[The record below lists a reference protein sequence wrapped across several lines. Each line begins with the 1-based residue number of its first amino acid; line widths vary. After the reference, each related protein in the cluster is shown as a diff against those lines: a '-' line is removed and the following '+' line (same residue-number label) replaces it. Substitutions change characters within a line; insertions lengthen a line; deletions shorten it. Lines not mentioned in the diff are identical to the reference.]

1 MSFADTGIHSVA
13 DRSESLNSSSAI
25 ALWASRALVVLAL
38 LAQVFVAWRF
48 WAITWDD
55 SAITLGFARTFA
67 HTGRIEPTPGSGIVE
82 GYSTTL
88 WMLLMAAAAKVIS
101 SPAAL
106 LAFAK
111 ISTLVLNLVNIL
123 LIRRWFSTWTPEV
136 LANLVAGMVG
146 CTLMFYETINGME
159 TPLILTLIL
168 ALLLLFPATTRA
180 KRFWYIVAG
189 GALLLM
195 RWEAA
200 WLLVPFVLAER
211 NRRRILW
218 PALCWT
224 LLFLFSNLV
233 RWLYFGDLLPN
244 TILAKRH
251 FPYSAP
257 SLRIAVTNRI
267 FEPVLILYDCR
278 LLLALLAAYLVYRLF
293 VVKKPGF
300 SFDRLKSYFRESW
313 QLRLTILFLL
323 FSFVL
328 STAIGPN
335 WGPEFR
341 SFYSAWPF
349 LIGLLL
355 VPVLP
360 NLSPRVLG
368 WVAVGLCLYA
378 VLRMGVRIQPLRSEK
393 APLYMPSITVDRVA
407 VAAPILAELQ
417 QMSGQLTLTYA
428 APDMGAVMLYSHHVR
443 VIDLGLLCDR
453 VLAHE
458 GFAAI
463 RPYVLQQRR
472 PDVIEVHEI
481 FTQTTRLGDYPEF
494 RDQYRPVYIQGIR
507 FFLNRRLLAE
517 LPASRLVERE
527 FLPDG
532 SPQNEEREAFRRSNA
547 PYPYIPLDNT
557 LNQSF
562 HTYLVLQ
569 SFIRSPPGT

>member
-1 MSFADTGIHSVA
+1 MFFADTGISVA
-13 DRSESLNSSSAI
+13 ERSENLNYSSAS
-25 ALWASRALVVLAL
+25 ALWASRALVILAL
-38 LAQVFVAWRF
+38 LVQIFVAWRF

-88 WMLLMAAAAKVIS
+88 WMLLMAAAAKVIV

-111 ISTLVLNLVNIL
+111 ISTLVLNLINIV
-123 LIRRWFSTWTPEV
+123 LIRRWFLTWTPEV
-136 LANLVAGMVG
+136 LANLVAGIVG

-159 TPLILTLIL
+159 TPLIL
-168 ALLLLFPATTRA
+168 ALVLVMLLLFPSIPGTR
-180 KRFWYIVAG
+180 RFWYIVAG
-189 GALLLM
+189 CLLLLL

-211 NRRRILW
+211 SFRRAVL
-218 PALCWT
+218 PASCWT
-224 LLFLFSNLV
+224 LLFLISNLA

-257 SLRIAVTNRI
+257 SLRIAVTNRLL
-267 FEPVLILYDCR
+267 EPVSILYDAKV
-278 LLLALLAAYLVYRLF
+278 LLALLAAYVVYSVF
-293 VVKKPGF
+293 VAKVPIF
-300 SFDRLKSYFRESW
+300 SFDRLKQAFRESW
-313 QLRLTILFLL
+313 QLRFTVLFLL
-323 FSFVL
+323 FCFVL

-341 SFYSAWPF
+341 SFYPAWPF

-355 VPVLP
+355 LPVLP
-360 NLSPRVLG
+360 NLTPKVMG
-368 WVAVGLCLYA
+368 WVTVALCLFT
-378 VLRMGVRIQPLRSEK
+378 VLRMEARIQPLRSEK
-393 APLYMPSITVDRVA
+393 APIYMPKITVAHVGTA
-407 VAAPILAELQ
+407 VPILTELQ
-417 QMSGQLTLTYA
+417 RVSGQMTLTYA
-428 APDMGAVMLYSHHVR
+428 APDMGAVMLYSKNVR

-453 VLAHE
+453 VLAHK
-458 GFAAI
+458 GFAAV
-463 RPYVLQQRR
+463 RPYVLQQRQ

-481 FTQTTRLGDYPEF
+481 FTQTTKLGSYPEF
-494 RDQYRPVYIQGIR
+494 IEQYRPVYIQGIR
-507 FFLNRRLLAE
+507 FFVNRRLLSK
-517 LPASRLVERE
+517 LPVSRLVERE

-532 SPQNEEREAFRRSNA
+532 SPQSAEIEAFRRSNA
-547 PYPYIPLDNT
+547 PYPYISLDNT

-569 SFIRSPPGT
+569 

>member
-13 DRSESLNSSSAI
+13 DRSESLNPSSAI

-38 LAQVFVAWRF
+38 LVQVFVAWRF

-111 ISTLVLNLVNIL
+111 ISTLVLNLINIL
-123 LIRRWFSTWTPEV
+123 LIQRWFAPWTTEV
-136 LANLVAGMVG
+136 LANTVAGIVG

-159 TPLILTLIL
+159 TPLILTLVL
-168 ALLLLFPATTRA
+168 VMLLLFPATTRA
-180 KRFWYIVAG
+180 GRFWYIVAG
-189 GALLLM
+189 CALLLM

-200 WLLVPFVLAER
+200 WLLASFVLAER
-211 NRRRILW
+211 DRRRAAF
-218 PALCWT
+218 PALCWS
-224 LLFLFSNLV
+224 LLFLVSNLV
-233 RWLYFGDLLPN
+233 RWFYFDDLLPN
-244 TILAKRH
+244 TVVAKRH

-257 SLRIAVTNRI
+257 NLRAAVMGRI
-267 FEPVLILYDCR
+267 LEPVHILYSCKLLLIL
-278 LLLALLAAYLVYRLF
+278 LVAYVVYRFF
-293 VVKKPGF
+293 VKMPVF
-300 SFDRLKSYFRESW
+300 SFDRLKRVFRESW
-313 QLRLTILFLL
+313 QLRFTILFLL
-323 FSFVL
+323 FCFVL
-328 STAIGPN
+328 SAAIGPN

-341 SFYSAWPF
+341 SFYPAWPF

-355 VPVLP
+355 LPVLP
-360 NLSPRVLG
+360 NFSPKVLG
-368 WVAVGLCLYA
+368 WVTVVLCLFT
-378 VLRMGVRIQPLRSEK
+378 VLRMEARIQPLRSEK
-393 APLYMPSITVDRVA
+393 APLYMPRITVDRVGTA
-407 VAAPILAELQ
+407 TPILAELR
-417 QMSGQLTLTYA
+417 QMSGQSTLTYA
-428 APDMGAVMLYSHHVR
+428 APDMGAVMLYSDNIR
-443 VIDLGLLCDR
+443 VVDLGLLCDR

-458 GFAAI
+458 GFGAV
-463 RPYVLQQRR
+463 RPYVLQQRQ

-481 FTQTTRLGDYPEF
+481 FTQTTKLGDYPEF
-494 RDQYRPVYIQGIR
+494 REQYRPVYIQGIR

-517 LPASRLVERE
+517 LPASRLIERE
-527 FLPDG
+527 FLSDG
-532 SPQNEEREAFRRSNA
+532 SPQDEEREAFRRSNA

-562 HTYLVLQ
+562 HTYFVLQ
-569 SFIRSPPGT
+569 

>member
-1 MSFADTGIHSVA
+1 MSLADTGIPVA
-13 DRSESLNSSSAI
+13 ERSENRNPSSTI
-25 ALWASRALVVLAL
+25 ALWASRLLVALAL
-38 LAQVFVAWRF
+38 LAQIFVAWRF

-88 WMLLMAAAAKVIS
+88 WMLLMALAAKVIS
-101 SPAAL
+101 SPSVL

-111 ISTLVLNLVNIL
+111 ISTLVLNLLNLV

-136 LANLVAGMVG
+136 LANLVAGTVG

-159 TPLILTLIL
+159 TPLILTLVLLMLLLFATQSQAGRFGYAI
-168 ALLLLFPATTRA
+168 AGCLLLL
-180 KRFWYIVAG
+180 
-189 GALLLM
+189 L

-211 NRRRILW
+211 NRRRVVFPVLS
-218 PALCWT
+218 WT
-224 LLFLFSNLV
+224 LLFLISNLA

-244 TILAKRH
+244 TILAKQH

-257 SLRIAVTNRI
+257 SLRIAVTNRLL
-267 FEPVLILYDCR
+267 EPVRILYDAKV
-278 LLLALLAAYLVYRLF
+278 LLVLLVAYLVYRALIAK
-293 VVKKPGF
+293 VPTF
-300 SFDRLKSYFRESW
+300 SLDRLKRVFRESW
-313 QLRLTILFLL
+313 QLRFTALFVL
-323 FSFVL
+323 FCLVL

-341 SFYSAWPF
+341 SFYPAWPF

-355 VPVLP
+355 LPVLP
-360 NLSPRVLG
+360 NLTPKVLEG
-368 WVAVGLCLYA
+368 VTVALCLFT
-378 VLRMGVRIQPLRSEK
+378 VLRMGARIQPLRSEK
-393 APLYMPSITVDRVA
+393 APIYMPRITVARVGTA
-407 VAAPILAELQ
+407 VPILAELQ
-417 QMSGQLTLTYA
+417 QASGQTMLTYA
-428 APDMGAVMLYSHHVR
+428 APDMGAVMLYSNHIR

-463 RPYVLQQRR
+463 RPYVLEQRQ

-481 FTQTTRLGDYPEF
+481 FTETTKLGTYPEF
-494 RDQYRPVYIQGIR
+494 LAQYRPVYIQGIR
-507 FFLNRRLLAE
+507 FFLNRRLLSRLA
-517 LPASRLVERE
+517 ASRLIERE

-532 SPQNEEREAFRRSNA
+532 SAQNTEREAFQRSNA
-547 PYPYIPLDNT
+547 PYPYLPLDNT

-569 SFIRSPPGT
+569 